1 VSSQSEAFTPA
12 AGRFLPVGAYDVITR
27 LVMRETRWRPQLVA
41 DLAGRS
47 GHDPSIV
54 EVGAGTGLLTRE
66 LVERLPEA
74 AIVAVE
80 PDDRARAIAAAG
92 GRTGNATWCDARAED
107 LPLADESQDA
117 VVMALMLHHLVPD
130 AKRLALA
137 EAHRVTKPGGALYVA
152 DFVQPQD
159 PLMAALFTIIQL
171 ADGRASTA
179 DHRAGRLPDF
189 IRDAGFSAPERVV
202 RLRTPAGTF
211 EVLRC
216 PIAWL
221 ATGMPEE
228 RLELPT
234 RGL

>member
-12 AGRFLPVGAYDVITR
+12 AGRFLPVGAYDAITR

-41 DLAGRS
+41 DLADRS
-47 GHDPSIV
+47 GPDPAIV

-66 LVERLPEA
+66 LIERLPGA

-92 GRTGNATWCDARAED
+92 GRAETATWSDARAED
-107 LPLADESQDA
+107 LPLTDDSQDA
-117 VVMALMLHHLVPD
+117 VVMALTLHHLQPA

-159 PLMAALFTIIQL
+159 PLMAALFTFIQL
-171 ADGRASTA
+171 ADGRTSTA
-179 DHRAGRLPDF
+179 DHRAGRLPAF
-189 IRDAGFSAPERVV
+189 ITAAGFSTPERVV

-216 PIAWL
+216 PIAQ
-221 ATGMPEE
+221 AA
-228 RLELPT
+228 
-234 RGL
+234 